1 MDAEIINIGAELL
14 IGDQVSNNQQFLVTE
29 LASIDVNVY
38 CTNTAGYDPGRLREL
53 LSMALT
59 RSDIIL
65 LVGGMGP
72 NIEDITKQT
81 VCDALGLS
89 LVRHEVSQRRI
100 EEYCASNGIALNDI
114 IMSMADMPAGS
125 VVFRNDNGMCPGCAI
140 RSSKQ
145 CIVMLPAS
153 HVELEPM
160 VKSYVIQYLKQLT
173 DGAVFS
179 QVINVFSLGITLH
192 EVENRLGALLSSDNP
207 TIRCFEMTG
216 EIRIRVTAKTH
227 SEEASRELANPFIK
241 QILEIFGKD
250 AYGMNVSGIEEV
262 VVKELK
268 DRKMTLSTA
277 ESCTA
282 GIISKRVTDIPGA
295 SRVFEVGATTYSS
308 NKKSDVLGVSDKII
322 QRYGAVSPE
331 AAAAMAV
338 GARKLAGSTLAVST
352 TGIAGPG
359 GGTPLKP
366 VGLVYIGL
374 ADKQHVWIRKTL
386 IQKPGMDRDYVRQV
400 AASHALNL
408 VRMYIDSLPYLMP
421 GCEKLGEGIAESYFD
436 TTTALS
442 PQAVKNL
449 AVSVPVASLGQSA
462 STFNQLSA
470 DEKMAAQAGY
480 ATSTANTSAAPARMT
495 PAPAAQQPAQAG
507 NYGQYNAGYNQQ
519 NNLQPQLLPG
529 QQMGYGQPQMGYGQ
543 QQMGYGQQQRGYGQ
557 QQMGYGQPQMG
568 YGQPQ
573 MGYGQQQMGYGQQQM
588 NPNPYGM
595 GQKKNEKSGEVKQ
608 TRSGKK
614 SKSSQKTSSG
624 GSNKESFMTRMFP
637 AKGDTAKD
645 VIMKLVFLAALATF
659 LVCGYLIAYK
669 YWLGAVFTSCSN
681 SKYESA
687 YSNSSMVIP
696 ESHNGI
702 ISLEGFEE
710 QLEPEDEPRAED
722 NTLLSFS
729 DLLELNDEIVA
740 WISVPGTTIS
750 YPVVQRPSDTE
761 DNYYLRRDINGNPDR
776 HGTIFMHYACR
787 VEYGYKA
794 PTYVI
799 YGHHMQDG
807 SMFKQLMKYDVTDS
821 ANKKTA
827 LNFYKT
833 NPVIQF
839 DTKYES
845 GLWVIFSIMKIN
857 VKEPTDFTYIR
868 ADFAGT
874 SDFSN
879 FISDIRARSIIDT
892 EGCIDVTT
900 DDQLLIMQTCSYEY
914 RDNGAEMRT
923 VLVARK
929 LRADET
935 SIDVSTVTKNSDA
948 VMPAIWKKG
957 I

>member
-29 LASIDVNVY
+29 LAAIDVNIY
-38 CTNTAGYDPGRLREL
+38 CTNTAGFDPARLREL

-100 EEYCASNGIALNDI
+100 EEYCAANGIALNDI
-114 IMSMADMPAGS
+114 VMSMADMPAGS

-192 EVENRLGALLSSDNP
+192 EVEERLGALLSSDNP
-207 TIRCFEMTG
+207 TIRCYEMTG
-216 EIRIRVTAKTH
+216 EIRIRVTAKSH
-227 SEEASRELANPFIK
+227 SEEVSRELANPFIK
-241 QILEIFGKD
+241 QIIEIFGKD

-268 DRKMTLSTA
+268 ERKMTLSTA

-282 GIISKRVTDIPGA
+282 GIISKRVTDIPGS

-421 GCEKLGEGIAESYFD
+421 GCEKLGEGVAESYFD
-436 TTTALS
+436 STTVLS

-449 AVSVPVASLGQSA
+449 AVSVPVASLGQSSA
-462 STFNQLSA
+462 TFNQLSV
-470 DEKMAAQAGY
+470 DDKMAAQAGF
-480 ATSTANTSAAPARMT
+480 ASSTASAAAAASGRSVPATTASIPST
-495 PAPAAQQPAQAG
+495 PAAMPMSQQGGFGGQNSYQNQQPMG
-507 NYGQYNAGYNQQ
+507 GYGQQPGGYNQQ
-519 NNLQPQLLPG
+519 RGYGGQPMGGYGNQQLNQRGFGG
-529 QQMGYGQPQMGYGQ
+529 QPMGGYGNQMGYGGQQQMGGYGQ
-543 QQMGYGQQQRGYGQ
+543 QQMGYGN
-557 QQMGYGQPQMG
+557 
-568 YGQPQ
+568 
-573 MGYGQQQMGYGQQQM
+573 QQM

-595 GQKKNEKSGEVKQ
+595 GSKKK
-608 TRSGKK
+608 
-614 SKSSQKTSSG
+614 
-624 GSNKESFMTRMFP
+624 
-637 AKGDTAKD
+637 
-645 VIMKLVFLAALATF
+645 
-659 LVCGYLIAYK
+659 
-669 YWLGAVFTSCSN
+669 
-681 SKYESA
+681 
-687 YSNSSMVIP
+687 
-696 ESHNGI
+696 
-702 ISLEGFEE
+702 
-710 QLEPEDEPRAED
+710 
-722 NTLLSFS
+722 
-729 DLLELNDEIVA
+729 
-740 WISVPGTTIS
+740 
-750 YPVVQRPSDTE
+750 
-761 DNYYLRRDINGNPDR
+761 
-776 HGTIFMHYACR
+776 
-787 VEYGYKA
+787 
-794 PTYVI
+794 
-799 YGHHMQDG
+799 
-807 SMFKQLMKYDVTDS
+807 
-821 ANKKTA
+821 
-827 LNFYKT
+827 
-833 NPVIQF
+833 
-839 DTKYES
+839 
-845 GLWVIFSIMKIN
+845 
-857 VKEPTDFTYIR
+857 
-868 ADFAGT
+868 
-874 SDFSN
+874 
-879 FISDIRARSIIDT
+879 
-892 EGCIDVTT
+892 
-900 DDQLLIMQTCSYEY
+900 
-914 RDNGAEMRT
+914 
-923 VLVARK
+923 
-929 LRADET
+929 
-935 SIDVSTVTKNSDA
+935 
-948 VMPAIWKKG
+948 
-957 I
+957 